1 MTLLQNKNCLF
12 LVLLVFLFGGVIAQ
26 ETVPV
31 ERSSNKVI
39 LEGTVYYIHVVKPGQ
54 TLYAIA
60 KAYNISQKELAVE
73 NPGVISGLQ
82 MGQALKIPVVPVM
95 EEEVDTSEL
104 DEEGPGGRYHVVQQ
118 RETLYGI
125 SRSYELKEE
134 DLLEANEFLKS
145 EGLQPGQTLRIPD
158 LSSVEEDPDA
168 DADPSFNEEGFIY
181 HKVKRRETLYS
192 IGKYY
197 NVSVH
202 DIRAA
207 NSELGWG
214 GPKTGQLIRIPQPQV
229 IDQPAV
235 LVDTLGM
242 DSLSIALRDSVFEEY
257 TYDELNFEHDNRRRR
272 YKVAYFIPF
281 DFKAAEP
288 LDTLLKDV
296 KSPSLRNR
304 IIERYMMEEKTPQAV
319 NFLEFFQ
326 GSLLALDSVRQMG
339 MKLEIR
345 YFDTRKSVDHTLNLL
360 MDDDLEDY
368 DLFIGPFYPFNLEVV
383 AAYAKKHKIP
393 LVTPFYNDL
402 DLIRS
407 NPYLFQ
413 LSPSLEREYQ
423 DAARLIASKHRYN
436 IVYVRDEDT
445 LNVEKHTY
453 FKQLIFDGFD
463 EYHPEEP
470 VVFKEVIQKLRH
482 TDEIIHSLSPDKKN
496 LVVVATRDEA
506 LASRV
511 MSSLYYQLK
520 DYEIE
525 VLGTPFWTEF
535 SSIELRYFHEL
546 NLIFY
551 STFWVDY
558 LDPDIDAF
566 MKKYRTQ
573 FLDEPTIT
581 TRKGINYGIIGYDMS
596 FYFLTALRKEGPRF
610 ILSLENYRPGL
621 VQNSFALKRVTSAG
635 GYENAYTQFYQF
647 SPDMKIRKIE
657 VPEYP
662 PRRYYFK
669 PLEDPRKRPYLN
681 MDRRRETDDR

>member
-1 MTLLQNKNCLF
+1 MTLFRNRSSYFLIL
-12 LVLLVFLFGGVIAQ
+12 LVLVFGAELYAQ
-26 ETVPV
+26 ESAPV
-31 ERSSNKVI
+31 ERSPNKVI

-60 KAYNISQKELAVE
+60 KAYNISQKEIAVE
-73 NPGVISGLQ
+73 NPGVVSGLQ
-82 MGQALKIPVVPVM
+82 IGQALKIPVVPVL
-95 EEEVDTSEL
+95 EEEIDTSEL
-104 DEEGPGGRYHVVQQ
+104 DKDDERGRFHVVQQ
-118 RETLYGI
+118 GETLYGI
-125 SRSYELKEE
+125 SRKYNLKEE
-134 DLLEANEFLKS
+134 DLLEANKELKT
-145 EGLQPGQTLRIPD
+145 EALQPGQTLSIPD
-158 LSSVEEDPDA
+158 PPQA
-168 DADPSFNEEGFIY
+168 DTEPSFNEEGFIY

-192 IGKYY
+192 IGKFYD
-197 NVSVH
+197 VSVH

-214 GPKTGQLIRIPQPQV
+214 GPKTGQVIRIPQPQV
-229 IDQPAV
+229 IDQPAIV
-235 LVDTLGM
+235 VDTLSV
-242 DSLSIALRDSVFEEY
+242 DSLSYALSDSVYEDY
-257 TYDELNFEHDNRRRR
+257 NYDELYSEHDNRRRT

-281 DFKAAEP
+281 DFREPEP

-296 KSPSLRNR
+296 KSLTLRNR

-326 GSLLALDSVRQMG
+326 GSLLAIDSLRQMG
-339 MKLEIR
+339 MKLEVR
-345 YFDTRKSVDHTLNLL
+345 YFDTRKSVDQTLHIL

-368 DLFIGPFYPFNLEVV
+368 DLFIGPFWPFNLELVS
-383 AAYAKKHKIP
+383 AYAKKHKIP
-393 LVTPFYNDL
+393 LVTPYYNDL

-413 LSPSLEREYQ
+413 LSPSLEREYL
-423 DAARLIASKHRYN
+423 DAARLIASKHMYN
-436 IVYVRDEDT
+436 IVYVREDDT
-445 LNVEKHTY
+445 LNIEKHNY

-470 VVFKEVIQKLRH
+470 VVFKEVLQQLKH

-496 LVVVATRDEA
+496 LVVVPTRNEA

-511 MSSLYYQLK
+511 MSSLYFQLK
-520 DYEIE
+520 DYDIE
-525 VLGTPFWTEF
+525 VMGTPFWTEF

-551 STFWVDY
+551 SSFWVDY
-558 LDPDIDAF
+558 LDPEVDRF

-596 FYFLTALRKEGPRF
+596 FYFLNALRKEGPRF
-610 ILSLENYRPGL
+610 ILKLDDYHPDL
-621 VQNSFALKRVTSAG
+621 VQDAFALNRVTNAG
-635 GYENAYTQFYQF
+635 GYENEHIRFYQF

-657 VPEYP
+657 VPDYP
-662 PRRYYFK
+662 PRRYEFR
-669 PLEDPRKRPYLN
+669 PIEDPRKRRFLN
-681 MDRRRETDDR
+681 MERRRD